1 MQHMAE
7 QCQRHMSEQDAFLFG
22 SDTDR
27 RKEQYRQNMLKQLQ
41 EMLPQLVQMMSGG
54 NGQQGQA
61 MPGMQQ
67 QPQMMPGMPMPGM
80 QMPQMQN
87 PMQAAAAMNG
97 MAGMNPMAAAA
108 AMQNMSSGM
117 GMPPQMMNPMM
128 NSGMMPGMMGNGGG
142 MEAPQNMS
150 RRARRR
156 NGFAMD
162 DGFDEDYDDIRPRR
176 GFNKRR
182 GGGGGGNW
190 RDDDDM
196 LGGFGGNG
204 EYVVPYPQTPCVAF
218 H

>member
-7 QCQRHMSEQDAFLFG
+7 QYQRHMSEQDAFLFG

-41 EMLPQLVQMMSGG
+41 EMLPQLVQMMSG
-54 NGQQGQA
+54 NGQQQQQ

-67 QPQMMPGMPMPGM
+67 QMPVGMTAMPGIPMPGM

-87 PMQAAAAMNG
+87 PMQAMNG

-108 AMQNMSSGM
+108 AMQNMSGM
-117 GMPPQMMNPMM
+117 GMPPQMMNSMM
-128 NSGMMPGMMGNGGG
+128 NGGTMPGMMGNGGG

-156 NGFAMD
+156 NCFAID
-162 DGFDEDYDDIRPRR
+162 DGFDEDYEDFRPRR

-182 GGGGGGNW
+182 GGGGGGGGNW

-204 EYVVPYPQTPCVAF
+204 EYVVPFLQIS
-218 H
+218 